1 MKAKSKKSVIDYDK
15 FFESFAPA
23 KGEKCEPLIKNQK
36 LVMVKMNFGEK
47 EKSK

>member
-23 KGEKCEPLIKNQK
+23 KGEKNEPLLRKQK
-36 LVMVKMNFGEK
+36 LVMAKIRFKEK
-47 EKSK
+47 EDK